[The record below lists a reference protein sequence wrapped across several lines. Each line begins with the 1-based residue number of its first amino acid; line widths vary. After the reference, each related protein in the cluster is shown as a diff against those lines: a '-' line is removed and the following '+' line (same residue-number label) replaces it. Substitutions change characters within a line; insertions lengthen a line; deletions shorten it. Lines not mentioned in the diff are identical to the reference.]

1 MTKTKAI
8 VQTRRRVGSLHKFA
22 DNYKYYYWCFT
33 RSAYI
38 ESIPRDYRLAQISR
52 SQTMI
57 DIACEL
63 LGIEDYPQYYG
74 GDWTNYIPKKK

>member
-1 MTKTKAI
+1 MTRNQAIKLARDRVTKI
-8 VQTRRRVGSLHKFA
+8 TKLSEGYSFSFQHVRGP
-22 DNYKYYYWCFT
+22 FT
-33 RSAYI
+33 S
-38 ESIPRDYRLAQISR
+38 SIPRDYRLAQIDR
-52 SQTMI
+52 AQKMI